1 MKFDEKTIRKVTI
14 CTALLMAAM
23 TCFAGK
29 ATTAAGN

>member
-23 TCFAGK
+23 TCFAN
-29 ATTAAGN
+29 AANLR